1 MKVAIIGLGYVGLPI
16 AVRAAEA
23 GHQVIGVDV
32 SPDLIDRL
40 TNGQSHVEDVPND
53 RLAVA
58 LSYGLTV
65 RDAAQERLDDG
76 FDIAL
81 ITVPTPVDEHKRP
94 DLSYI
99 TSASEWL
106 GRRMKGDGTETVVLE
121 STTYPGTTEGVV
133 APILNDCLGSEGSYL
148 LGYSPERI
156 NPGDVVHTFET
167 TPKIV
172 SGVGPEALNVISGF
186 YSTLVKEVVPVS
198 NPRAA
203 ELAKV
208 FENTFAQVNIA
219 LANELAMV
227 CSEAGLDVDEVLDAA
242 ATKGHAFMR
251 FRPGPGVGGH
261 CIAVDPLYLTWMRRQ
276 THGRPFEFAD
286 LADKINSGM
295 PDWVIQRARA
305 ILRTQD
311 KRLCDSKVLVLGAA
325 YKPDVADVRE
335 SPALRV
341 IDLLE
346 EYGASVT
353 KIDPHVYGDL
363 PSEAAE
369 FADKV
374 DLVILATEHSIFP
387 YAEIQRRA
395 TAILDTRNVYA
406 QGTERVFKL

>member
-1 MKVAIIGLGYVGLPI
+1 MKVVIIGLGYVGLPI

-32 SPDLIDRL
+32 SPDLVERL
-40 TNGQSHVEDVPND
+40 SRAQSHVEDVSNG
-53 RLAVA
+53 RLGVA
-58 LSYGLTV
+58 LSYGLSV
-65 RDAAQERLDDG
+65 HDAAQERLAEG

-99 TSASEWL
+99 TSASRWL
-106 GRRMKGDGTETVVLE
+106 AERMKGDGTETVVLE

-133 APILNDCLGSEGSYL
+133 APILNDVIGSGTYL

-172 SGVGPEALNVISGF
+172 SGLGPKALGVISGF
-186 YSTLVKEVVPVS
+186 YKTLVREVVPVS

-203 ELAKV
+203 EMAKI

-276 THGRPFEFAD
+276 NHGKSFEFAD

-295 PDWVIQRARA
+295 PDWVVSRCRD
-305 ILRTQD
+305 ILRD
-311 KRLCDSKVLVLGAA
+311 GGKRLPDSKILVLGTA

-341 IDLLE
+341 IELLE
-346 EYGASVT
+346 DHGASVT
-353 KIDPHVYGDL
+353 TIDPHVNGDM
-363 PSEAAE
+363 PGDAAE

-374 DLVILATEHSIFP
+374 DLVILTTNHTVFP

-395 TAILDTRNVYA
+395 AAVLDTRNVYA
-406 QGTERVFKL
+406 HGTDKVFKL

>member
-1 MKVAIIGLGYVGLPI
+1 MKVVIIGLGYVGLPI

-23 GHQVIGVDV
+23 GHQVVGVDV
-32 SPDLIDRL
+32 SPDLVKRL
-40 TNGQSHVEDVPND
+40 SRCESHVEDVSNS
-53 RLAVA
+53 RLGVA
-58 LSYGLTV
+58 LSYGLSV
-65 RDAAQERLDDG
+65 RDAATERLESG

-81 ITVPTPVDEHKRP
+81 ITVPTPVDEYKRP

-99 TSASEWL
+99 TSATEWL
-106 GRRMKGDGTETVVLE
+106 AERMRGDGTETVVLE

-133 APILNDCLGSEGSYL
+133 APIIDQAVGEGTYL

-156 NPGDVVHTFET
+156 NPGDVVHTFES

-172 SGVGPEALNVISGF
+172 SGVGGQALSVVSDF
-186 YSTLVKEVVPVS
+186 YKTLVKDVVPVS
-198 NPRAA
+198 NPKAA

-276 THGRPFEFAD
+276 THGHGFEFAD
-286 LADKINSGM
+286 LADKINSSM
-295 PDWVIQRARA
+295 PEWVVKRCRE
-305 ILRTQD
+305 ILRAQD
-311 KRLCDSKVLVLGAA
+311 KKLHEAKVLVLGAA
-325 YKPDVADVRE
+325 YKPDVADIRE

-341 IDLLE
+341 IELLE
-346 EYGASVT
+346 DHGASVT
-353 KIDPHVYGDL
+353 KVDPHVFGDM
-363 PSEAAE
+363 PSDAAE

-374 DLVILATEHSIFP
+374 DLVIVTTNHTSFP

-395 TAILDTRNVYA
+395 VAVLDTRNVYP
-406 QGTERVFKL
+406 QGTDKVFKL